1 MCSTKALIGGD
12 GDVIA
17 DIFRARVVK
26 RQTAGKNAG
35 ADVFGWTTAYGRPE
49 KSAPNAAPNGGK

>member
-1 MCSTKALIGGD
+1 LIGGD

-35 ADVFGWTTAYGRPE
+35 ADVFGWTTAYGQPD
-49 KSAPNAAPNGGK
+49 KPGAKAAPSGGKL